1 MKIEKTLSREDIRYI
16 RDVYDIIWDK
26 NRKCFVQDGSKIELS
41 DIYLML
47 EADEYE
53 DSYNEKFFKNNRE
66 EEY

>member
-16 RDVYDIIWDK
+16 RDVYDIVWDK

-53 DSYNEKFFKNNRE
+53 DSHSEKFFKNNRE